1 MILVIIRM
9 RVIAEKRKELS
20 QTIAS
25 LIGSIRTEKGCR
37 RCDFCQNL
45 EDENELLILEEWDTQ
60 DNLKKHLKSGHF
72 SVIRGMVGLLK
83 KPYEMIFYNVFYPV
97 GMEETYG

>member
-1 MILVIIRM
+1 MIQMTIRM
-9 RVIAEKRKELS
+9 NVLPEKSKELW
-20 QTIAS
+20 QTIAL
-25 LIGSIRTEKGCR
+25 LIVSIRTEKGCR